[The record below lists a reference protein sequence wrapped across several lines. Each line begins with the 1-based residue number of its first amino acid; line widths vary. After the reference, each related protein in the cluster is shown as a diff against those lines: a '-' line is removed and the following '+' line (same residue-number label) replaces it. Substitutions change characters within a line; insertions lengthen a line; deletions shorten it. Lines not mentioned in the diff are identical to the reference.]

1 MSRGKRSLI
10 FTQSNDLAKA
20 FLYDNPG
27 KWKFSLNKKYWPEF
41 EPKKNTRVQGDAQVG
56 FDSMASDVIFT
67 KRPCLRPHA
76 SWVIIQCHFKSP
88 IVQIEENIEGKMNGS
103 VLFVDDMAKYH
114 SIFDVIEGSDTS
126 ILRDIKYI
134 DDDQPVVIVKRF
146 CDPFDLCALHNA
158 SGVYVPNSLLWEQ
171 MPTIFQCQSV
181 MESMSM
187 IESTVGKGSAVDAGW
202 VSRHAIVNAFA
213 IPRTLELLEAM
224 RCVQPI
230 LVDNSTVIIQKKPP
244 CPSTIEFGKIPEG
257 NFQLDAIRKLLG
269 KDALKLLKSYEGK
282 GLIFGFNH
290 QTHTYYRPLKG
301 TDRESYHD
309 ATAVLMDQTQ
319 RWQQVAGSAKWL
331 NNALHENVRKTYNSH
346 EVYMASED
354 MKEVE
359 RINDVM
365 GVAL

>member
-1 MSRGKRSLI
+1 MI

-76 SWVIIQCHFKSP
+76 SWVIIQCHFRSP
-88 IVQIEENIEGKMNGS
+88 IVQFEENIERKMNGS
-103 VLFVDDMAKYH
+103 TLFVDDINKYH
-114 SIFDVIEGSDTS
+114 NIFDVIADSNMTIRGEIGYVENET
-126 ILRDIKYI
+126 
-134 DDDQPVVIVKRF
+134 PVVIVKRF
-146 CDPFDLCALHNA
+146 CDPFDLCSLHNA

-171 MPTIFQCQSV
+171 MPTIFQCQSI
-181 MESMSM
+181 MEAMSM
-187 IESTVGKGSAVDAGW
+187 IDSTIGKGSAVDVDW

-213 IPRTLELLEAM
+213 IPRALELLEAM

-230 LVDNSTVIIQKKPP
+230 VVDSSTVIIQKKPP
-244 CPSTIEFGKIPEG
+244 CPATIEFGKIPEG
-257 NFQLDAIRKLLG
+257 NFQLTAIKKLLG
-269 KDALKLLKSYEGK
+269 QDALKLLKSYEGN
-282 GLIFGFNH
+282 GLVFGFNH

-301 TDRESYHD
+301 VDRECYHD
-309 ATAVLMDQTQ
+309 ATAVLIDQTQ
-319 RWQQVAGSAKWL
+319 RWKQVVGSGKWL
-331 NNALHENVRKTYNSH
+331 NNALHENVRKAYNSH

-365 GVAL
+365 SVAL